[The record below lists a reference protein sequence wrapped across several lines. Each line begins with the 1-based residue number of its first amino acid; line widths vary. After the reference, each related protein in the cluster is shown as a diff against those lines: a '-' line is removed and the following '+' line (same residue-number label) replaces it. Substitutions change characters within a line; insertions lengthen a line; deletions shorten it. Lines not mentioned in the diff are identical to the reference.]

1 MMRYRKKY
9 VSTDRFDDRSEIK
22 DIIQG
27 RAIEDFVVDEAD
39 LEEIVKTAVDEAAA
53 NPISIPARL
62 KKTWAIALMRDFK
75 YGNRNYKYLKGIG
88 LSGLY
93 AENYVSSSKIDKL

>member
-1 MMRYRKKY
+1 MKFRTKY
-9 VSTDRFDDRSEIK
+9 ISTERFADRSEIR

-27 RAIEDFVVDEAD
+27 RAVEDFVVDEQA
-39 LEEIVKTAVDEAAA
+39 LEDIVNKAVEEAAA
-53 NPISIPARL
+53 NPMSIPAKL
-62 KKTWAIALMRDFK
+62 KKNWAIALLRDFK
-75 YGNRNYKYLKGIG
+75 YGNRNHKYLKGIG